1 VSTPNFLKKKK
12 SAYKVAFS
20 DSEDDDN
27 AKGNVEEE
35 VETEEEK
42 QGVKLSKVPEPF
54 KPDVGPKKI
63 DVSKT
68 TKPKQGKRFRFT
80 DSEDAALRSG
90 IERFGVG
97 RWADIKSYYHIDLA
111 NRSAVQIKDRWR
123 TLQTM
128 NNREERQEC

>member
-1 VSTPNFLKKKK
+1 M
-12 SAYKVAFS
+12 
-20 DSEDDDN
+20 
-27 AKGNVEEE
+27 
-35 VETEEEK
+35 
-42 QGVKLSKVPEPF
+42 SKVPEPF